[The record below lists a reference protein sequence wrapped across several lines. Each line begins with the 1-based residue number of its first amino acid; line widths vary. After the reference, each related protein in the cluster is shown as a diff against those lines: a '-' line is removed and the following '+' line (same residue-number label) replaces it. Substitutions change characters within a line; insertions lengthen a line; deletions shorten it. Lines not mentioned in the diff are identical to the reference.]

1 MTREEA
7 LNMLNVTENATKPE
21 IESQYN
27 ELYSDARMH
36 LTQAPTPN
44 LKKLYQ
50 KNLQELEEAKSLLL
64 SNTEINT
71 DDLGSKTQVIGGN
84 AGSKQGQPV
93 SQTKTTLPPKTT
105 QHNPDAGAEAKNRKL
120 TLYLIVSLVVG
131 VSGIFILFT
140 LYSGAKNSNTK
151 MSHEL
156 ELLQQESK
164 DLAQVKARYESFTKN
179 LEMKISNM
187 GTEPFTIKSIV
198 AIYRNSN
205 GEFVKFETNWNYEVK
220 PGATHAPEVVS
231 GSSSKWDGSVIFY
244 SLLII
249 KNNSVGRIHQS
260 GFFQKDAPEGTLKL
274 NLDNF

>member
-7 LNMLNVTENATKPE
+7 INMLNVNEKATITE
-21 IESQYN
+21 IENQYN

-64 SNTEINT
+64 SNTDINT
-71 DDLGSKTQVIGGN
+71 EDLGSKTQVIGGTTV
-84 AGSKQGQPV
+84 GKQGQSV
-93 SQTKTTLPPKTT
+93 GETRTTPPPKTT
-105 QHNPDAGAEAKNRKL
+105 QHKPDTGAEAKHRKL
-120 TLYLIVSLVVG
+120 TLFLIVSLVVG

-151 MSHEL
+151 ISYEL
-156 ELLQQESK
+156 EFLQQESK
-164 DLAQVKARYESFTKN
+164 ELTQVKARFESFTKN
-179 LEMKISNM
+179 LPLKVSNK
-187 GTEPFTIKSIV
+187 GSEPFTIKSIV

-205 GEFVKFETNWNYEVK
+205 GEFVKYETNWNYEVK

-231 GSSSKWDGSVIFY
+231 GSSSEWDGSVIFY
-244 SLLII
+244 SLLIR
-249 KNNSVGRIHQS
+249 KNNGEQRIHQS

-274 NLDNF
+274 DLDNF